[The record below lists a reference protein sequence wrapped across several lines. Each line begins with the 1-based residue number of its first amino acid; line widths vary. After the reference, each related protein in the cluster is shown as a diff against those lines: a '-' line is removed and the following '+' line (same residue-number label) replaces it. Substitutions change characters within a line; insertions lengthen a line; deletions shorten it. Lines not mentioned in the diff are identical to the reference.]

1 MKEIKLLKSAQIE
14 LSNQPVSID
23 EAIATHRVVL
33 HNSQEIISSVL
44 AIEKQLEF
52 AISFYL
58 LGTDSSKRTFFESII
73 LKSDWCGFSAKRKV
87 ILAIL
92 NQSNVVEGE
101 EKSKLD
107 TLLAK
112 AMRYRNA
119 FAHGEV
125 HQTPKGVFLKYFE
138 GQPREEEL
146 TDAYWDRVQ
155 ADFEETH
162 QFVMLMLKRLGA
174 LRAPAPPVAGAPAE
188 SA

>member
-87 ILAIL
+87 ILCRRRL
-92 NQSNVVEGE
+92 NSDQGCRLNF
-101 EKSKLD
+101 D
-107 TLLAK
+107 
-112 AMRYRNA
+112 
-119 FAHGEV
+119 
-125 HQTPKGVFLKYFE
+125 
-138 GQPREEEL
+138 
-146 TDAYWDRVQ
+146 Q
-155 ADFEETH
+155 A
-162 QFVMLMLKRLGA
+162 L
-174 LRAPAPPVAGAPAE
+174 
-188 SA
+188 